1 MVKTGITRR
10 IDELGRLVIPKE
22 IRNNLKIRDND
33 QIEITVI
40 DNKIIL
46 NKYDYLNKDRVIN
59 IVINLLKKTINKNI
73 LLTSRDRIIDYA
85 LLNKELINNIVFTKE
100 IMNIIEN
107 RKHVVSDYNNIGILN
122 NKDLSYSISPLIIN
136 GDLYGSLI
144 VFSDNRIT
152 NSEIDL
158 ILYTKAFLENYLE

>member
-107 RKHVVSDYNNIGILN
+107 RKDVVSDYNNIGILN

-152 NSEIDL
+152 NNEIDI